1 MKLFRLL
8 STTAATVLAIAAL
21 AVSAS
26 AEMSATYDPATG
38 KATISGIEYNA
49 DAAQKTLLILNE
61 DATTVNAG
69 HIVQIDQA
77 ATIATVT
84 VGNLSADIDAANN
97 DALAAYATALATYET
112 ALEAYNADKT
122 EEAYATISAAYTTVS
137 AAYADLTAAFAANA
151 TDTYYVRV
159 GGAGAVDETTQ
170 KVLIDACEL
179 TVETTVE
186 NTYAEPIAP
195 EEPEEPEEPEDPQPG
210 DDDYPYLKGDIN
222 KDGWIGID
230 DVEIMLMY
238 EAGEYDYDMASDEDK
253 FLGDC
258 NVDDWIGIDD
268 VQEALIVEAGDES
281 DYIVQYE

>member
-1 MKLFRLL
+1 MRFLFCTTVSYNMKLFRLL

-97 DALAAYATALATYET
+97 AALATYATAHATYET
-112 ALEAYNADKT
+112 ALNAYKALEKQTADD
-122 EEAYATISAAYTTVS
+122 YATVLAAYDTVS
-137 AAYADLTAAFAANA
+137 AAYAELTAAFTANA

-186 NTYAEPIAP
+186 NTYAAPTAP
-195 EEPEEPEEPEDPQPG
+195 EEPEVDEPE
-210 DDDYPYLKGDIN
+210 YTLGDIN
-222 KDGWIGID
+222 DDGFIDVGDASLALQSAVGITT
-230 DVEIMLMY
+230 LT
-238 EAGEYDYDMASDEDK
+238 
-253 FLGDC
+253 
-258 NVDDWIGIDD
+258 D
-268 VQEALIVEAGDES
+268 VQKLAAEVNGDGFIDVGDASLMKQHAVGIISKFPIE
-281 DYIVQYE
+281 E

>member
-21 AVSAS
+21 AVSAN
-26 AEMSATYDPATG
+26 AEMSATYTAPAGTETG

-61 DATTVNAG
+61 DATTVNEG

-97 DALAAYATALATYET
+97 AALATYATALATYET

-122 EEAYATISAAYTTVS
+122 EAAYETISAAYTTVS

-179 TVETTVE
+179 TVPTTVA
-186 NTYAEPIAP
+186 NTYAAPTAP
-195 EEPEEPEEPEDPQPG
+195 EEPEADEPEVPVYKLG
-210 DDDYPYLKGDIN
+210 DIDNSGRVNATDLKGLRKHIA
-222 KDGWIGID
+222 KTATLEGP
-230 DVEIMLMY
+230 
-238 EAGEYDYDMASDEDK
+238 A
-253 FLGDC
+253 FT
-258 NVDDWIGIDD
+258 
-268 VQEALIVEAGDES
+268 AGDVDTS
-281 DYIVQYE
+281 GRINATDLKAVRKHIAKTQLLPGWN